1 MDNHLHR
8 CHGVTPTVSSRPKV
22 SSGGGASKAYQNK
35 KLDEYKKEIEYKK
48 NLDQLSLNDEIR
60 MYQHALDNYAKTT
73 DEKRDLRV
81 KLYELNKELAKKE
94 QELIE
99 KQTEE
104 LERAM
109 EDQRNARGAAYDVRE
124 QTRDYNKIIELHRN
138 YLHQVMQDTR
148 LSYEERKEIYKDE
161 LETIREYEQQKRDL
175 MVSSVDRTVS
185 SLTAAIQKQIA
196 ELQKA
201 DEDAINA
208 NIKQVEEWRDKR
220 IEAINAEYDA
230 RLEAIQRELDLLDQS
245 EKEKT
250 REEEDAEYER
260 RKNRL
265 QALIDY
271 EHDATNRAN
280 YQKEL
285 EKLTAEYQKTLD
297 KRALEDKK
305 EALEAEKDLVKTQQD
320 ELISAIEDEA
330 SKRTE
335 ILNDQ
340 LTEVEQY
347 YSERSE
353 KAQEMA
359 EQLLI
364 DAKNNQDTILKLLK
378 DYGDAYEITGQSL
391 GEKLAQGIND
401 GLANNITNV
410 IQTIQDSI
418 DKGIEN
424 RIKQLS
430 SGSYDYA
437 KDVGQMSGNKIIN
450 VTQNN
455 SFEQMIEMP
464 SETYR
469 KLNNT
474 SQELAAELAGM

>member
-1 MDNHLHR
+1 MDKHLHR
-8 CHGVTPTVSSRPKV
+8 CHGVTPTASARKV
-22 SSGGGASKAYQNK
+22 SSGGGSASKAYQNK

-60 MYQHALDNYAKTT
+60 MYQYALDNYAKTT
-73 DEKRDLRV
+73 EEKQELRV

-94 QELIE
+94 KDLIDE
-99 KQTEE
+99 QTEE
-104 LERAM
+104 MERAM
-109 EDQRNARGAAYDVRE
+109 EDQRNARGAAYDVKE
-124 QTRDYNKIIELHRN
+124 QTRDYNKIIELHKN
-138 YLHQVMQDTR
+138 YLHQIMEDTR

-175 MVSSVDRTVS
+175 MVSSIDNTVS

-196 ELQKA
+196 QLQKA
-201 DEDAINA
+201 DEDAINE
-208 NIKQVEEWRDKR
+208 NLKKVEEWRNKR

-230 RLEAIQRELDLLDQS
+230 RLEAIQKELDLLDQS

-260 RKNRL
+260 KKNRL

-280 YQKEL
+280 YLKEL
-285 EKLTAEYQKTLD
+285 ERLNADYQKTLD

-305 EALEAEKDLVKTQQD
+305 KALEEEKELVKTQQD
-320 ELISAIEDEA
+320 ELVSAIEEEA

-347 YSERSE
+347 YSERSDR
-353 KAQEMA
+353 AQEMA
-359 EQLLI
+359 ERLLI
-364 DAKNNQDTILKLLK
+364 DAKNNQDTILSLLR

-410 IQTIQDSI
+410 IQTIQDAI
-418 DKGIEN
+418 DTGIEN
-424 RIKQLS
+424 KIKELS

-437 KDVGQMSGNKIIN
+437 KDVGQTGGNKIIN

-455 SFEQMIEMP
+455 TFEQMQEMP

-474 SQELAAELAGM
+474 SQDLAAELAGM

>member
-1 MDNHLHR
+1 M
-8 CHGVTPTVSSRPKV
+8 
-22 SSGGGASKAYQNK
+22 
-35 KLDEYKKEIEYKK
+35 
-48 NLDQLSLNDEIR
+48 DQLSLNDEIR

-94 QELIE
+94 QDLIE
-99 KQTEE
+99 EQTDE

-109 EDQRNARGAAYDVRE
+109 EDQRNARGAAYDVKE
-124 QTRDYNKIIELHRN
+124 QTRDYNKIIEIHRN

-161 LETIREYEQQKRDL
+161 LDTIREYEQQKRDL
-175 MVSSVDRTVS
+175 MVSSIDSTVS
-185 SLTAAIQKQIA
+185 SLTVAIQKQIA

-208 NIKQVEEWRDKR
+208 NLKKVEEWKNER
-220 IEAINAEYDA
+220 IDAINAEYDA
-230 RLEAIQRELDLLDQS
+230 RLEAIQKELDLLDQS
-245 EKEKT
+245 EQEKT
-250 REEEDAEYER
+250 RAEEDAEYER
-260 RKNRL
+260 KKNRL
-265 QALIDY
+265 QALIDF

-285 EKLTAEYQKTLD
+285 ERLNADYQKTLD
-297 KRALEDKK
+297 RRVLEDKK
-305 EALEAEKDLVKTQQD
+305 KALEEEKELIKTQQD
-320 ELISAIEDEA
+320 ELVSAIEDEA

-347 YSERSE
+347 YSERSDR
-353 KAQEMA
+353 AQQMA
-359 EQLLI
+359 ERLLI
-364 DAKNNQDTILKLLK
+364 DAKNNQDTILSLLK

-410 IQTIQDSI
+410 IQIIQDTI
-418 DKGIEN
+418 DSGIESKI
-424 RIKQLS
+424 RQLS
-430 SGSYDYA
+430 SGSYNYA
-437 KDVGQMSGNKIIN
+437 KDIGESNASKVIN

-455 SFEQMIEMP
+455 TFEQMIELP

-474 SQELAAELAGM
+474 SQDLAAELAGM

>member
-1 MDNHLHR
+1 M
-8 CHGVTPTVSSRPKV
+8 
-22 SSGGGASKAYQNK
+22 
-35 KLDEYKKEIEYKK
+35 
-48 NLDQLSLNDEIR
+48 DQLSLNDEIR
-60 MYQHALDNYAKTT
+60 MYQYALDNYAKTT

-94 QELIE
+94 QDLIE
-99 KQTEE
+99 EQTDE

-109 EDQRNARGAAYDVRE
+109 EDQRNARGAAYDVKE
-124 QTRDYNKIIELHRN
+124 QTRDYNKIIEIHRN

-161 LETIREYEQQKRDL
+161 LDTIREYEQQKRDL
-175 MVSSVDRTVS
+175 MVSSIDSTVS

-208 NIKQVEEWRDKR
+208 NLKKVEEWKNER
-220 IEAINAEYDA
+220 IDAINAEYDA
-230 RLEAIQRELDLLDQS
+230 RLEAIQKELDLLDQS
-245 EKEKT
+245 EQEKT
-250 REEEDAEYER
+250 RAEEDAEYER
-260 RKNRL
+260 KKNRL
-265 QALIDY
+265 QALIDF

-285 EKLTAEYQKTLD
+285 ERLNADYQKTLD
-297 KRALEDKK
+297 RRVLEDKK
-305 EALEAEKDLVKTQQD
+305 KALEEEKELIKTQQD
-320 ELISAIEDEA
+320 ELVSAIEDEA

-347 YSERSE
+347 YSERSDR
-353 KAQEMA
+353 AQQMA
-359 EQLLI
+359 ERLLI
-364 DAKNNQDTILKLLK
+364 DAKNNQDTILSLLK

-410 IQTIQDSI
+410 IQTIQDTI
-418 DKGIEN
+418 DSGIESKI
-424 RIKQLS
+424 RQLS
-430 SGSYDYA
+430 SGSYNYA
-437 KDVGQMSGNKIIN
+437 KDIGESNASKVIN

-455 SFEQMIEMP
+455 TFEQMIELP

-474 SQELAAELAGM
+474 SQDLAAELAGM

>member
-1 MDNHLHR
+1 M
-8 CHGVTPTVSSRPKV
+8 
-22 SSGGGASKAYQNK
+22 
-35 KLDEYKKEIEYKK
+35 
-48 NLDQLSLNDEIR
+48 DQLSLNDEIR

-94 QELIE
+94 QDLIE
-99 KQTEE
+99 EQTDE

-109 EDQRNARGAAYDVRE
+109 EDQRNARGAAYDVKE
-124 QTRDYNKIIELHRN
+124 QTRDYNKIIEIHRN

-161 LETIREYEQQKRDL
+161 LDTIREYEQQKRDL
-175 MVSSVDRTVS
+175 MVSSIDSTVS

-208 NIKQVEEWRDKR
+208 NLKKVEEWKNER
-220 IEAINAEYDA
+220 IDAINAEYDA
-230 RLEAIQRELDLLDQS
+230 RLEAIQKELDLLDQS
-245 EKEKT
+245 EQEKT
-250 REEEDAEYER
+250 RAEEDAEYER
-260 RKNRL
+260 KKNRL
-265 QALIDY
+265 QALIDF

-285 EKLTAEYQKTLD
+285 ERLNADYQKTLD
-297 KRALEDKK
+297 RRVLEDKK
-305 EALEAEKDLVKTQQD
+305 KALEEEKELVKTQQD
-320 ELISAIEDEA
+320 ELVSAIEDEA

-347 YSERSE
+347 YSERSDR
-353 KAQEMA
+353 AQQMA
-359 EQLLI
+359 ERLLI
-364 DAKNNQDTILKLLK
+364 DAKNNQDTILSLLK

-410 IQTIQDSI
+410 IQIIQDTI
-418 DKGIEN
+418 DSGIESKI
-424 RIKQLS
+424 RQLS
-430 SGSYDYA
+430 SGSYNYA
-437 KDVGQMSGNKIIN
+437 KDIGESNASKVIN

-455 SFEQMIEMP
+455 TFEQMIELP

-474 SQELAAELAGM
+474 SQDLAAELAGM

>member
-1 MDNHLHR
+1 M
-8 CHGVTPTVSSRPKV
+8 
-22 SSGGGASKAYQNK
+22 
-35 KLDEYKKEIEYKK
+35 
-48 NLDQLSLNDEIR
+48 DQLSLNDEIR

-94 QELIE
+94 QDLIE
-99 KQTEE
+99 EQTDE

-109 EDQRNARGAAYDVRE
+109 EDQRNARGAAYDVKE
-124 QTRDYNKIIELHRN
+124 QTRDYNKIIEIHRN

-161 LETIREYEQQKRDL
+161 LDTIREYEQQKRDL
-175 MVSSVDRTVS
+175 MVSSIDSTVS

-208 NIKQVEEWRDKR
+208 NLKKVEEWKNER
-220 IEAINAEYDA
+220 IDAINAEYDA
-230 RLEAIQRELDLLDQS
+230 RLEAIQKELDLLDQS
-245 EKEKT
+245 EQEKT
-250 REEEDAEYER
+250 RAEEDAEYER
-260 RKNRL
+260 KKNRL
-265 QALIDY
+265 QALIDF

-285 EKLTAEYQKTLD
+285 ERLNADYQKTLD
-297 KRALEDKK
+297 RRVLEDKK
-305 EALEAEKDLVKTQQD
+305 KALEEEKELVKTQQD
-320 ELISAIEDEA
+320 ELVSAIEDEA

-347 YSERSE
+347 YSERSDR
-353 KAQEMA
+353 AQQMA
-359 EQLLI
+359 ERLLI
-364 DAKNNQDTILKLLK
+364 DAKNNQDTILSLLK

-410 IQTIQDSI
+410 IQTIQDTI
-418 DKGIEN
+418 DSGIESKI
-424 RIKQLS
+424 RQLS
-430 SGSYDYA
+430 SGSYNYA
-437 KDVGQMSGNKIIN
+437 KDIGESNASKVIN

-455 SFEQMIEMP
+455 TFEQMIELP

-474 SQELAAELAGM
+474 SQDLAAELAGM

>member
-1 MDNHLHR
+1 MDKHQLKYL
-8 CHGVTPTVSSRPKV
+8 GVAPTVSSRPKT
-22 SSGGGASKAYQNK
+22 SSGGSASKAYQNK

-60 MYQHALDNYAKTT
+60 MYQYALDNYAKTT

-94 QELIE
+94 QDLIE
-99 KQTEE
+99 EQTDE

-109 EDQRNARGAAYDVRE
+109 EDQRNARGAAYDVKE
-124 QTRDYNKIIELHRN
+124 QTRDYNKIIEIHRN

-161 LETIREYEQQKRDL
+161 LDTIREYEQQKRDL
-175 MVSSVDRTVS
+175 MVSSIDSTVS

-208 NIKQVEEWRDKR
+208 NLKKVEEWKNER
-220 IEAINAEYDA
+220 IDAINAEYDA
-230 RLEAIQRELDLLDQS
+230 RLEAIQKELDLLDQS
-245 EKEKT
+245 EQEKT
-250 REEEDAEYER
+250 RAEEDAEYER
-260 RKNRL
+260 KKNRL
-265 QALIDY
+265 QALIDF

-285 EKLTAEYQKTLD
+285 ERLNADYQKTLD
-297 KRALEDKK
+297 RRVLEDKK
-305 EALEAEKDLVKTQQD
+305 KALEEEKELIKTQQD
-320 ELISAIEDEA
+320 ELVSAIEDEA

-347 YSERSE
+347 YSERSDR
-353 KAQEMA
+353 AQQMA
-359 EQLLI
+359 ERLLI
-364 DAKNNQDTILKLLK
+364 DAKNNQDTILSLLK

-410 IQTIQDSI
+410 IQTIQDTI
-418 DKGIEN
+418 DSGIESKI
-424 RIKQLS
+424 RQLS
-430 SGSYDYA
+430 SGSYNYA
-437 KDVGQMSGNKIIN
+437 KDIGESNASKVIN

-455 SFEQMIEMP
+455 TFEQMIELP

-474 SQELAAELAGM
+474 SQDLAAELAGM

>member
-8 CHGVTPTVSSRPKV
+8 CHGVTPTASARKV
-22 SSGGGASKAYQNK
+22 SSGGSSASKAYQNK

-99 KQTEE
+99 EQTEE

-124 QTRDYNKIIELHRN
+124 QTRDYNKIIELHKN

-260 RKNRL
+260 KKNRL

-285 EKLTAEYQKTLD
+285 EKLTSEYQKTLD
-297 KRALEDKK
+297 KRALED
-305 EALEAEKDLVKTQQD
+305 
-320 ELISAIEDEA
+320 
-330 SKRTE
+330 
-335 ILNDQ
+335 
-340 LTEVEQY
+340 
-347 YSERSE
+347 
-353 KAQEMA
+353 
-359 EQLLI
+359 
-364 DAKNNQDTILKLLK
+364 
-378 DYGDAYEITGQSL
+378 
-391 GEKLAQGIND
+391 GE
-401 GLANNITNV
+401 
-410 IQTIQDSI
+410 
-418 DKGIEN
+418 
-424 RIKQLS
+424 RIK
-430 SGSYDYA
+430 
-437 KDVGQMSGNKIIN
+437 
-450 VTQNN
+450 
-455 SFEQMIEMP
+455 IEL
-464 SETYR
+464 TR
-469 KLNNT
+469 KWLFI
-474 SQELAAELAGM
+474 

>member
-1 MDNHLHR
+1 M
-8 CHGVTPTVSSRPKV
+8 
-22 SSGGGASKAYQNK
+22 
-35 KLDEYKKEIEYKK
+35 
-48 NLDQLSLNDEIR
+48 DQLSLNDEIR

-94 QELIE
+94 QDLIE
-99 KQTEE
+99 EQTDE

-109 EDQRNARGAAYDVRE
+109 EDQRNARGAAYDVKE
-124 QTRDYNKIIELHRN
+124 QTRDYNKIIEIHRN

-161 LETIREYEQQKRDL
+161 LDTIREYEQQKRDL
-175 MVSSVDRTVS
+175 MVSSIDSTVS

-208 NIKQVEEWRDKR
+208 NLKKVEEWKNER
-220 IEAINAEYDA
+220 IDAINAEYDA
-230 RLEAIQRELDLLDQS
+230 RLEAIQKELDLLDQS
-245 EKEKT
+245 EQEKT
-250 REEEDAEYER
+250 RAEEDAEYER
-260 RKNRL
+260 KKNRL
-265 QALIDY
+265 QALIDF

-285 EKLTAEYQKTLD
+285 ERLNADYQKTLD
-297 KRALEDKK
+297 KRVLEDKK
-305 EALEAEKDLVKTQQD
+305 KALEEEKELVKTQQD
-320 ELISAIEDEA
+320 ELVSAIEDEA

-347 YSERSE
+347 YSERSDR
-353 KAQEMA
+353 AQQMA
-359 EQLLI
+359 ERLLI
-364 DAKNNQDTILKLLK
+364 DAKNNQDTILSLLK

-410 IQTIQDSI
+410 IQTIQDTI
-418 DKGIEN
+418 DSGIESKI
-424 RIKQLS
+424 RQLS
-430 SGSYDYA
+430 SGSYNYA
-437 KDVGQMSGNKIIN
+437 KDIGESNASKVIN

-455 SFEQMIEMP
+455 TFEQMIELP

-474 SQELAAELAGM
+474 SQDLAAELAGM